1 MKKILLGLAMVITM
15 GLVGCGEM
23 SVEEMEKEIVSIA
36 EENGY
41 EMIIIKKNDV
51 VVEEEVT
58 TFGLRATETP
68 VPTPTVAAT
77 PTPVPTEAV
86 TPTPSPTPIPTI
98 EEESEVID
106 EVTNNENDST
116 KVWVPVTVTF
126 AESVWSAATTQSR
139 QEETY
144 YFMHVFWFFDVT
156 GEELETSKM
165 ISAEEY
171 NQYKH
176 YTKARIL
183 VDNRADLHYGEIAIW
198 FLEGHYTDTIEFM
211 E

>member
-1 MKKILLGLAMVITM
+1 MKKILMLVMMVVTM

-23 SVEEMEKEIVSIA
+23 TAEEMEKEIVSIA

-41 EMIIIKKNDV
+41 EMIIIKKNETE
-51 VVEEEVT
+51 VESATYSVREEVE
-58 TFGLRATETP
+58 ETP
-68 VPTPTVAAT
+68 VPTPTVTAT
-77 PTPVPTEAV
+77 PFPTPTSVPT
-86 TPTPSPTPIPTI
+86 
-98 EEESEVID
+98 EESEVID

-116 KVWVPVTVTF
+116 EVWEPVTVTF
-126 AESVWSAATTQSR
+126 AEAVWSAATTQSR

-144 YFMHVFWFFDVT
+144 YFMHVFWFYDAA
-156 GEELETSKM
+156 GKELETTKM

-171 NQYKH
+171 NQYKD

-183 VDNRADLHYGEIAIW
+183 VDYREDLYYGEIAMW
-198 FLEGHYTDTIEFM
+198 FLEGLYLETIEFV